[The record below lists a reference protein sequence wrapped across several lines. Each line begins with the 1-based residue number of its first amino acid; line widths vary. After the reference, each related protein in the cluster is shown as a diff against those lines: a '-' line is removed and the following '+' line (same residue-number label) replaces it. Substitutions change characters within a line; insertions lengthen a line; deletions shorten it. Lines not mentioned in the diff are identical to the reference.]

1 MSSNTSSTVI
11 PEPVTR
17 LARRIV
23 GPFTRGTEHRRRLD
37 EIDVKIVVSGTRGK
51 SGTTERI
58 YDVLRSRGY
67 DAYAK
72 VTGNHPLSLYDGD
85 ENPIDRGERVTLY
98 ENFDELRKY
107 APVDALVL
115 ENQGITDYTTRM
127 MNEQFGKPD
136 VLVLTNVR
144 QDHRDTLG
152 GTRADIARAFARA
165 TPAGTHVVNGEQDSR
180 LREYIERELE
190 TVDATVSHVDVP
202 ERHQDIPAAE
212 CIYGLDHV
220 LAAIDEEPLS
230 DRQRESM
237 LEGFRVEWTRALG
250 GRVYNAADVNDVES
264 TEMVRQALVNDGE
277 PIQPFV
283 YLRRDRRARTAS
295 FHDYLGGLFEDG
307 AIEQARVAGG
317 HADLFAEKASFPVIS
332 HDTETESARSVLEE
346 MVADGWPVLV
356 MGNTVAE
363 FMRDLDDEIDRH
375 SAPKES
381 ADTPNA
387 DLEPQSPG
395 KPTDQQLP
403 EKQVDYR
410 SAGES
415 DDEPPRASSVQR

>member
-1 MSSNTSSTVI
+1 MSYDTASTVV

-17 LARRIV
+17 LARRIA
-23 GPFTRGTEHRRRLD
+23 GPLTRGTEHRRRLD
-37 EIDVKIVVSGTRGK
+37 EIGVKIVVSGTRGK

-72 VTGNHPLSLYDGD
+72 ITGNHPLSLYDGE

-98 ENFDELRKY
+98 ENVDELRKY
-107 APVDALVL
+107 FPVDALVL

-127 MNEQFGKPD
+127 MNERFGNPD

-165 TPAGTHVVNGEQDSR
+165 TPSGTHVVNGEQDPR

-190 TVDATVSHVDVP
+190 AVDATVSHVDVP
-202 ERHQDIPAAE
+202 ERHQNIPAAE
-212 CIYGLDHV
+212 CIYALDHV
-220 LAAIDEEPLS
+220 LEAIDEEPLS
-230 DRQRESM
+230 NRQRESI
-237 LEGFRVEWTRALG
+237 LDEFRVDWTHVLG

-264 TEMVRQALVNDGE
+264 TEMVRQALVDDE
-277 PIQPFV
+277 QIQPFV

-295 FHDYLGGLFEDG
+295 FHDYLEDLFANG

-317 HADLFAEKASFPVIS
+317 HADLFADKASFPVIS
-332 HDTETESARSVLEE
+332 HDSESESALSVLEE
-346 MVADGWPVLV
+346 MVADGWPVLI

-363 FMRDLDDEIDRH
+363 FMRDIDDEIERH
-375 SAPKES
+375 SEPPELVDARKP
-381 ADTPNA
+381 
-387 DLEPQSPG
+387 DLELDLPP
-395 KPTDQQLP
+395 KPVDSQLP
-403 EKQVDYR
+403 VQSVDSQPSGDGNGALSR
-410 SAGES
+410 LS
-415 DDEPPRASSVQR
+415 RVQR